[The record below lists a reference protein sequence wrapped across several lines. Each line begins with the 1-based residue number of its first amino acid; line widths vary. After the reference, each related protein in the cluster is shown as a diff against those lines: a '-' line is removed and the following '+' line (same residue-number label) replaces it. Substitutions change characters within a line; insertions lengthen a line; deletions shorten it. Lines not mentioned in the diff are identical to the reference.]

1 MKLLAP
7 HSRKLVQMSD
17 IACYFLTKN
26 CNDTAKF
33 LKSAQIKQFHYAFVL
48 HTEITKY
55 LTT

>member
-26 CNDTAKF
+26 YNDTAKF

-48 HTEITKY
+48 TEITKY